1 MENLATSP
9 AAKTRE
15 DALAAKAPSTTTP
28 PSVTSPAASSAA
40 RVRGSTSPTSHP
52 SRAVASTAVT
62 APVRWSSK
70 YARTPRAPL
79 GSTHASQPASASPRS
94 AAGCPGSE
102 SASAPKPGVLTTAR
116 SANDAR
122 LRDDASS
129 SVPAFPSV
137 PASLTRSGTTRST
150 LAGSNPSRA
159 RASGA
164 PSAASVA
171 PYTTRHS
178 HPSAS
183 ARLFSFGMPRT
194 VCRKSSRRSTGTSRS
209 AGSASASSPRTAR
222 RVSSREL
229 KQSARTSNWDSPPSA
244 KRANE
249 RERVC
254 LETKERS
261 FALSSAFSSA
271 LSSALSLCLP
281 SLSTIAS
288 RSASW
293 YATRSRPSASFAR
306 PAWPLAEP
314 PALEAYAEHAGKPPG
329 YTPPAGAASDTLSK
343 RSVSCAASASAAASA
358 TSSPPTTST
367 FASTTRRIAAA
378 TRLVSANSAYSAS
391 RDGALASF
399 SPAG

>member
-1 MENLATSP
+1 MATSP

-28 PSVTSPAASSAA
+28 PSVTSPASSSAA
-40 RVRGSTSPTSHP
+40 CVRGSTSPTSHP
-52 SRAVASTAVT
+52 SSAVASTAVT

-79 GSTHASQPASASPRS
+79 GSTHASQPASVSPRS

-102 SASAPKPGVLTTAR
+102 SASAPKPGVLATAR

-122 LRDDASS
+122 LRVVSIELS
-129 SVPAFPSV
+129 PSV

-159 RASGA
+159 SARGA
-164 PSAASVA
+164 PSASSVA
-171 PYTTRHS
+171 PYTSRHS

-229 KQSARTSNWDSPPSA
+229 KQSARTSNRDSPPSV

-249 RERVC
+249 RERASRD
-254 LETKERS
+254 ETKERS
-261 FALSSAFSSA
+261 FAFSSAFSSA
-271 LSSALSLCLP
+271 FSRSAFSLCFP

-293 YATRSRPSASFAR
+293 YATRSRPSASFAS

-343 RSVSCAASASAAASA
+343 RSVSCAASASAVASA

-367 FASTTRRIAAA
+367 FASTTRRVDAA
-378 TRLVSANSAYSAS
+378 TRLVSANSACSAS